1 MLPSTVLIHVTLG
14 IKTQYC
20 NEIVSLSFIS
30 FLQQN
35 VIYRNNW
42 LITVCVLV
50 LFWLSNNEM
59 EEEEGPIEQANVA
72 EASEES
78 LREHS
83 LA

>member
-1 MLPSTVLIHVTLG
+1 MQTTTPGLSRAVHYAA
-14 IKTQYC
+14 QYC